1 MCRLL
6 GILASQEVWVL
17 DALVDSPKSLLAQS
31 RASESELQKD
41 GWGIGFYDK
50 KGAPHI
56 TKSPFPVYEEP
67 RRFRETA
74 QRVKGR
80 ICVAH
85 IRKASNPKGLSRE
98 RLLGEE
104 NSQPF
109 SHGQILFAHN
119 GTLYEPDALV
129 PRLGPF
135 KKSLRGVNDSQ
146 VYFWIFMKHYKRKEN
161 IPVALRACARELRA
175 SSEKPF
181 SALNVI
187 VSDGKSLNA
196 MCLYTGIPGKAL
208 CSQDWPYWNMA
219 YRQSPHGLL
228 MSSEPT
234 ANEKGWMGLEN
245 GEMLVARIVS
255 GKVRFKKEKI

>member
-6 GILASQEVWVL
+6 GILMSQEAWVL

-56 TKSPFPVYEEP
+56 TKSPFPAYEEP

-85 IRKASNPKGLSRE
+85 LRKASNPRGLSRE
-98 RLLGEE
+98 KLLGEE

-109 SHGQILFAHN
+109 SHGQVLFAHN
-119 GTLYEPDALV
+119 GTLYEPDALSK
-129 PRLGPF
+129 RLGPYR
-135 KKSLRGVNDSQ
+135 KNLRGVNDSEI
-146 VYFWIFMKHYKRKEN
+146 YFWIFMKHYKRKKN
-161 IPVALRACARELRA
+161 IPAALRQVVGEIQK
-175 SSEKPF
+175 SSSKPF
-181 SALNVI
+181 SALNVV
-187 VSDGKSLNA
+187 VSDGKSLSALCFYAGN
-196 MCLYTGIPGKAL
+196 PGKAF
-208 CSQDWPYWNMA
+208 CTQDWPYWNMA
-219 YRQSPHGLL
+219 YREGPLGLL
-228 MSSEPT
+228 LASEPT
-234 ANEKGWMGLEN
+234 DNEKGWMRLEN
-245 GEMLVARIVS
+245 GEMLTVRIVS
-255 GKVRFKKEKI
+255 GKIRLKKEKI